1 MNIVKSLLK
10 EALTEAY
17 NAVDEINELTND
29 IINYYAENNYPMI
42 SRINRLGIGEDT
54 IHFNQEFMEITS
66 DTIDVNKYRV
76 LKNLINSGKLKIFLG
91 RIKSNGLFSPENFT
105 ISVNMYT
112 QKFVDN
118 LHYQMQSIERNDINR
133 IESNNA
139 IMVLKVA
146 IGMTFRGSFLHELR
160 HAYDE
165 FTSNGRYVT
174 DKKSSKYYGKYD
186 TDSRKKDYTMSPEQ
200 YKIYLTLPHEY
211 WARFT
216 QTINGLNKLLPFD
229 KYFNEFKRKVG
240 GWDLISPNNQKRL
253 SKAVYTYWHL
263 KPAVNE
269 ISVKHKG
276 QYNAGQEH
284 IIYPARNKNM
294 LIKVGPINIVDTWLP
309 LFEKYPNIFPKVYK
323 SGFTIKN
330 GEKFKY
336 VVLEKLDTDKVQAQW
351 DLINDAL
358 NEIGENDEDYL
369 EYCFD
374 DMAMTF
380 LKSLLNP
387 EYHTAISTMLQQF
400 KPNEFESYMKWFNFI
415 SEVNKLV
422 RQIKNVDAMD
432 VYDGNFGYD
441 STGKIKCLDI

>member
-1 MNIVKSLLK
+1 MNIVKNLLK

-17 NAVDEINELTND
+17 NAVDEIKDLTTDVILYFAKQNFPL
-29 IINYYAENNYPMI
+29 IA
-42 SRINRLGIGEDT
+42 RLNRRGIHQNF
-54 IHFNQEFMEITS
+54 IHFNNEYMGINPQM
-66 DTIDVNKYRV
+66 IDINKYKV
-76 LKNLINSGKLKIFLG
+76 LRSFINSGSCYIQFVTGINVNGSYGNG
-91 RIKSNGLFSPENFT
+91 RIEINMNRKEFIENLTYTMGIADRHPDDNT
-105 ISVNMYT
+105 ISAEDAY
-112 QKFVDN
+112 
-118 LHYQMQSIERNDINR
+118 R
-133 IESNNA
+133 I
-139 IMVLKVA
+139 IRVGIGVA
-146 IGMTFRGSFLHELR
+146 FRSTLMHEIR
-160 HAYDE
+160 HAYDD
-165 FTSNGRYVT
+165 FISKSNYAN
-174 DKKSSKYYGKYD
+174 DKKSLKYYKNK
-186 TDSRKKDYTMSPEQ
+186 TDDPTAPNYTMSPEEH
-200 YKIYLTLPHEY
+200 KIYLTLPHEY

-216 QTINGLNKLLPFD
+216 QTIHDINKSKPFND
-229 KYFNEFKRKVG
+229 FFNEFKRNIK
-240 GWDLISPNNQKRL
+240 GWDLLTQNNRERL
-253 SKAVYTYWHL
+253 GKAAYRYWDL

-330 GEKFKY
+330 GERFKY